1 MKNCGGI
8 SFFRSV
14 SKIEDQNKS
23 HLTFNYQI
31 QETHRVMASKT
42 GLPEMGPKNL
52 NRLLSKNNRNIWDSF
67 WEKGPNTSRFQ
78 TF

>member
-14 SKIEDQNKS
+14 SKSEDQNKS

-31 QETHRVMASKT
+31 QETQSN
-42 GLPEMGPKNL
+42 GFKN
-52 NRLLSKNNRNIWDSF
+52 RAV
-67 WEKGPNTSRFQ
+67 
-78 TF
+78 